1 MLIGFVALVVNIK
14 VKEVVEVDNKIFG
27 YARVSSK
34 DQNLDRQLDS
44 LKKYVA
50 DERNIIVDKVSGKDT
65 NRPGLSTLL
74 FSVRAG
80 DTIYIHSLDRLG
92 RNKEDIKTLLT
103 EFKNRKVIVRILDLP
118 TSMVDYGEAG
128 NSIMELINNILIE
141 VLSFQAQAEREQIR
155 KRQQEG
161 IASAKARGVRF
172 GREKYELPETWSE
185 DYQNWKS
192 GKCTAKSIMKKY
204 GWASTTF
211 YRKVMEYE
219 KQIM

>member
-1 MLIGFVALVVNIK
+1 MDTK
-14 VKEVVEVDNKIFG
+14 VFG

-44 LKKYVA
+44 LMKYVH

-74 FSVRAG
+74 FSVREG
-80 DTIYIHSLDRLG
+80 DTIYVHSLDRLG
-92 RNKEDIKTLLT
+92 RNKEDIKQLLT

-118 TSMVDYGEAG
+118 TSMVDYGETG

-141 VLSFQAQAEREQIR
+141 VLAFQAQAEREQIR

-161 IASAKARGVRF
+161 IASAKARGVKF
-172 GREKYELPETWSE
+172 GKKEYAYPETWGE
-185 DYQNWKS
+185 DYKVWKN
-192 GKCTAKSIMKKY
+192 GGCTARSLMRKY
-204 GWASTTF
+204 KWTSTTF
-211 YRKVMEYE
+211 YRKVVEYE
-219 KQIM
+219 KREGKR